1 MLVQYISIF
10 QLYSVLEIVLVLHLD
25 MNMISRDFIN
35 MFVKSL
41 IQFWIGL
48 SGWHTVG
55 MVLRLCL
62 SAKAL
67 YAPGHVVDHGCDIP
81 VESFV
86 VHSSS
91 IELSRTWLQGR
102 DHYSVLD
109 FSLSNVP
116 YS

>member
-1 MLVQYISIF
+1 MLLQYISIF
-10 QLYSVLEIVLVLHLD
+10 QLHSVLEIVLVLD
-25 MNMISRDFIN
+25 MNMISREFMN
-35 MFVKSL
+35 MFVESL

-48 SGWHTVG
+48 SGWHILD

-62 SAKAL
+62 CANAL
-67 YAPGHVVDHGCDIP
+67 YAPGHVVDRGCDIP
-81 VESFV
+81 VEFFV

-91 IELSRTWLQGR
+91 IELSRTRLQGR